1 MAQLC
6 WAASSQLRHVSTIRK
21 KLVKQQYLLQTSS
34 QYGEL
39 GPLTAEI
46 GLPAWGTPANF
57 NQFRVLA
64 SLLQWCRSPEANQ
77 TLHDLWS
84 SPGLVHGI
92 FWGFCP
98 LMELCYVQNSL
109 YVQVLRSRILAALL
123 HSTPAV
129 GLSETLRHGTRNG
142 ITQLLQRAPP
152 IFGSVAMIL
161 GIGLHSSYVWLSYM
175 IGVIVLDT
183 VSVYV

>member
-1 MAQLC
+1 M
-6 WAASSQLRHVSTIRK
+6 
-21 KLVKQQYLLQTSS
+21 
-34 QYGEL
+34 
-39 GPLTAEI
+39 
-46 GLPAWGTPANF
+46 
-57 NQFRVLA
+57 
-64 SLLQWCRSPEANQ
+64 
-77 TLHDLWS
+77 
-84 SPGLVHGI
+84 
-92 FWGFCP
+92 
-98 LMELCYVQNSL
+98 QNSL